1 MHDHMNSLTIF
12 KSESDRANHERGQ
25 TYKLDHMAKIIV

>member
-12 KSESDRANHERGQ
+12 KSESDRANLNYQKSHNYG
-25 TYKLDHMAKIIV
+25 TF